1 MFYLHH
7 WHLPENSTMQLHV
20 AKLPMKIPVNEYKS
34 IESSFRTGRCSF
46 DLGIT
51 YLVSSVTPSL
61 AGPGGRRPPGMW
73 QLPEPPP
80 AVVDLAWGPHTRH
93 GAGGGN
99 LQRPVSA
106 TRATSTNQ
114 RTPNSENV
122 GYASFRPVSMLC
134 RCCINYYSTLNQCLS
149 STLYQ
154 CCLDVEFF
162 IEISLKV
169 ANRFTL
175 LRHWRQCWHNIE
187 ST

>member
-20 AKLPMKIPVNEYKS
+20 AKLPMKIPVNEYKR
-34 IESSFRTGRCSF
+34 IESSLNTGRWSF

-51 YLVSSVTPSL
+51 YLVSSITPSDVVHR
-61 AGPGGRRPPGMW
+61 ACDGCPST
-73 QLPEPPP
+73 PP

-106 TRATSTNQ
+106 TRATSSNQ

-154 CCLDVEFF
+154 CCLDVAFF